1 MEVKNDRVVTWPEA
15 KKILLEKEK
24 QKELGYEQKNALEH
38 LRKFC
43 KMSEKN
49 FKEIKEELK
58 KIEKLNER
66 QITNIINLLPQ
77 NLDELRVIFAN
88 ERIVLSEED
97 KKKILDIVKKFG

>member
-49 FKEIKEELK
+49 FNEIKEELK